1 LQESK
6 GKWTGRFIWASVI
19 EGLFGV
25 IWTLFITNPFVSV
38 SASRVLAEGGA
49 GSWLF
54 TGYSLFLTVGVAAVA
69 VTAMFY
75 HYIESVQG
83 KPYRGV
89 TNYLAWG
96 HIILMNV
103 GVMGATFLMMWAGYA
118 GGVASLPTT
127 VGGGGLNPGQVHE
140 QILHVYPEPIFYFVL
155 IAVLGVLMG
164 GLGYVIA
171 GRRK

>member
-1 LQESK
+1 MQESK
-6 GKWTGRFIWASVI
+6 GKWTGKFIWASVI
-19 EGLFGV
+19 DGLLAV
-25 IWTLFITNPFVSV
+25 IWTLFIANPFASV
-38 SASRVLAEGGA
+38 SGSRVLAEGGA

-54 TGYSLFLTVGVAAVA
+54 TGYSLFLIVGVVAVA

-83 KPYRGV
+83 KPYGRV

-103 GVMGATFLMMWAGYA
+103 GVIGATFLMMWAGYT
-118 GGVASLPTT
+118 GGVASLPTS

-140 QILHVYPEPIFYFVL
+140 EILGVYPQPIFYFVV

-171 GRRK
+171 ERRR